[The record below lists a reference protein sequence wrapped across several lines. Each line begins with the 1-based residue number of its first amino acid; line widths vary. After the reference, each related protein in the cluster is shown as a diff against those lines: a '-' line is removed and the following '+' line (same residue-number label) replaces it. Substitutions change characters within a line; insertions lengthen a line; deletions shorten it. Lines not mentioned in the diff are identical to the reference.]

1 MTLRIYGNRALK
13 TLAGKDTRPT
23 QSMVRE
29 ALFNRWQAAIAQGR
43 WLDLCAGTGAM
54 GAEALCRG
62 ASTVI
67 GIEQSAR
74 ACSVIEQ
81 NWQQVVAEGQ
91 AFQLIRGDVVKKL
104 PTLAGQQFDLIYF
117 DPPYLSELYQ
127 PVLEAIANHNL
138 LSENGELAVE
148 HNPKRSSFST
158 PTGLEVCRQ
167 KIYGNT
173 ALTFYQLKN

>member
-13 TLAGKDTRPT
+13 TLSGKDTRPT

-29 ALFNRWQAAIAQGR
+29 ALFNRWQGAIAQCR

-62 ASTVI
+62 ASTVV
-67 GIEQSAR
+67 GIEQSSR
-74 ACSVIEQ
+74 AWAVIEQ

-91 AFQLIRGDVVKKL
+91 TFQLIRGDVIKKI
-104 PTLAGQQFDLIYF
+104 PTLTAQQFDLIYF
-117 DPPYLSELYQ
+117 DPPYVSDLYQ
-127 PVLEAIANHNL
+127 PVLDAIADYNL
-138 LSENGELAVE
+138 LSANGELAVE
-148 HNPKRSSFST
+148 HNPKRSDFST
-158 PTGLEVCRQ
+158 PATLEVCRQ
-167 KIYGNT
+167 KNYGNT